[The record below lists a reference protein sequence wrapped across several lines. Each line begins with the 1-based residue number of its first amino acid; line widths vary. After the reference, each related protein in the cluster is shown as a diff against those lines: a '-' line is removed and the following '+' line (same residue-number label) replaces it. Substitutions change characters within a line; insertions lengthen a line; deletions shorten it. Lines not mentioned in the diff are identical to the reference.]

1 MPHYLTH
8 VRPHLRPSP
17 VGNNRS
23 GVGMALSS
31 LITQVRKKVHEAVK
45 NGESAMQQFR
55 KFDTDHR

>member
-1 MPHYLTH
+1 
-8 VRPHLRPSP
+8 
-17 VGNNRS
+17 
-23 GVGMALSS
+23 MALSS